1 MPNAPVSRDKQ
12 VVAAPQR
19 YDAWRSLRGEADDTP
34 QTLFEHLNELRKR
47 LFRAITALVVG
58 VLASAVFTSSILRY
72 LIRPYGEQLQV
83 LGPTESVVMY
93 FRVALLSGAILAIP
107 YITLQLFL
115 FVAPGLTRKEKRWIY
130 LALPATTAL
139 FLIGVAFAW
148 FIMVPAAL
156 GFLQDFE
163 SEIFKA
169 EWTAERYISFLT
181 SILFWIGVAFEMPVV
196 VFVLARLGIV
206 GPQPLIR
213 NWRLAV
219 VLITVAAA
227 LITPTV
233 DPFNMLLVIAPLIV
247 LYLLSIGLAMV
258 AYPRALRAGS
268 RARR

>member
-1 MPNAPVSRDKQ
+1 MPNPPVPPSKPTA
-12 VVAAPQR
+12 VVPQR
-19 YDAWRSLRGEADDTP
+19 YGAWRSLRGDADDTP
-34 QTLFEHLNELRKR
+34 QTLFEHLTELRRR
-47 LFRAITALVVG
+47 LFRAIIALVLG
-58 VLASAVFTSSILRY
+58 VLVSAVFTGSILRY
-72 LIRPYGEQLQV
+72 LIRPYGETLQV

-93 FRVALLSGAILAIP
+93 FRVALLAGAMFAMP

-115 FVAPGLTRKEKRWIY
+115 FIAPGLSRKEKRWIY
-130 LALPATTAL
+130 LALPATTSL

-169 EWTAERYISFLT
+169 EWTADRYIAFLT
-181 SILFWIGVAFEMPVV
+181 SLLFWIGVAFEMPVV
-196 VFVLARLGIV
+196 VFVLARLGIL

-227 LITPTV
+227 FITPTV
-233 DPFNMLLVIAPLIV
+233 DPFNMLLVIAPLLV
-247 LYLLSIGLAMV
+247 LYVLSIALATV
-258 AYPRALRAGS
+258 AYPRALRS
-268 RARR
+268 KKRARR